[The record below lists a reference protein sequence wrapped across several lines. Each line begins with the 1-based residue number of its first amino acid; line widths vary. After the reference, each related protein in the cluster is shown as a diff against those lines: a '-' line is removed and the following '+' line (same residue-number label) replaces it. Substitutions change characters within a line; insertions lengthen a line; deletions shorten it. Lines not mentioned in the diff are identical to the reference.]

1 MRYYYIYQIVHIE
14 TGKFYV
20 GMRTSKV
27 TPELDTRYWGSG
39 TWIKRAI
46 RQHGRDAFRKDIL
59 VSGIRDS
66 DELARIE
73 TLIVTQ
79 ELVDYEGSYNL
90 TVGGVG
96 GKRDISPEAYKR
108 AGDTKRGQKRS
119 EETKERMR
127 LAQTGKTHSEESKK
141 LIGSISAQRTLSA
154 SHKEALMK
162 SRAGKGH
169 TQESIDKMIAAKTG
183 SRHTQETKDK
193 ISATKKRNAER
204 KRNAGN

>member
-1 MRYYYIYQIVHIE
+1 
-14 TGKFYV
+14 
-20 GMRTSKV
+20 
-27 TPELDTRYWGSG
+27 
-39 TWIKRAI
+39 
-46 RQHGRDAFRKDIL
+46 
-59 VSGIRDS
+59 
-66 DELARIE
+66 
-73 TLIVTQ
+73 
-79 ELVDYEGSYNL
+79 
-90 TVGGVG
+90 
-96 GKRDISPEAYKR
+96 
-108 AGDTKRGQKRS
+108 
-119 EETKERMR
+119 MR